1 MIYTINGEEVEYV
14 KIDTKK
20 DKIDIRYY
28 EKFDVVIAHTSRI
41 QRKLRNQK
49 INATVCKDLYHG
61 YIGIFLEHMED
72 YIGITHILEIPMNA
86 CKIDKKNNFL
96 IIRIDELPKY
106 KDQSFSKIIQKV
118 EDK

>member
-61 YIGIFLEHMED
+61 RLYRHNSYFGNTNECL
-72 YIGITHILEIPMNA
+72 
-86 CKIDKKNNFL
+86 
-96 IIRIDELPKY
+96 
-106 KDQSFSKIIQKV
+106 
-118 EDK
+118 

>member
-1 MIYTINGEEVEYV
+1 
-14 KIDTKK
+14 
-20 DKIDIRYY
+20 
-28 EKFDVVIAHTSRI
+28 
-41 QRKLRNQK
+41 
-49 INATVCKDLYHG
+49 
-61 YIGIFLEHMED
+61 MED